1 MKLTDKQF
9 NEIQSRL
16 GELIKIKKILPD
28 LVNDLGWEFE
38 RMSSSGQKTL
48 NKIAK
53 IIGCPPFSWKKDLT
67 MFSEHGIVIR
77 KQEKEREN

>member
-1 MKLTDKQF
+1 MKLTETQL

-16 GELIKIKKILPD
+16 GELAKIKKTLPD

-53 IIGCPPFSWKKDLT
+53 IVGVQRFVDFS
-67 MFSEHGIVIR
+67 
-77 KQEKEREN
+77 

>member
-16 GELIKIKKILPD
+16 GELIQIKKTLPD

-53 IIGCPPFSWKKDLT
+53 IIGGPPFS
-67 MFSEHGIVIR
+67 
-77 KQEKEREN
+77 

>member
-1 MKLTDKQF
+1 MKLTDKQW
-9 NEIQSRL
+9 NEVQSRL
-16 GELIKIKKILPD
+16 GELIQIKKNLPD

-53 IIGCPPFSWKKDLT
+53 IIGCPPFS
-67 MFSEHGIVIR
+67 
-77 KQEKEREN
+77 

>member
-1 MKLTDKQF
+1 MKLTNKQF
-9 NEIQSRL
+9 NEIQSRMN
-16 GELIKIKKILPD
+16 ELIEIKKNLPD

-53 IIGCPPFSWKKDLT
+53 IIGVPPFS
-67 MFSEHGIVIR
+67 
-77 KQEKEREN
+77 

>member
-1 MKLTDKQF
+1 MKLTDKQW
-9 NEIQSRL
+9 NEGLSRL
-16 GELIKIKKILPD
+16 GELIKIKKTLPD

-53 IIGCPPFSWKKDLT
+53 IIGCPPFS
-67 MFSEHGIVIR
+67 
-77 KQEKEREN
+77 

>member
-53 IIGCPPFSWKKDLT
+53 IVGVQPFGD
-67 MFSEHGIVIR
+67 FS
-77 KQEKEREN
+77 

>member
-1 MKLTDKQF
+1 MKLTDKQW
-9 NEIQSRL
+9 NEVQSRL
-16 GELIKIKKILPD
+16 GELIKIKKTLPD

-53 IIGCPPFSWKKDLT
+53 IIGCPPFS
-67 MFSEHGIVIR
+67 
-77 KQEKEREN
+77 

>member
-9 NEIQSRL
+9 NENQSRMN
-16 GELIKIKKILPD
+16 ELIEIKKNLPD

-53 IIGCPPFSWKKDLT
+53 IIGVPPFS
-67 MFSEHGIVIR
+67 
-77 KQEKEREN
+77 

>member
-9 NEIQSRL
+9 NEIQSRMN
-16 GELIKIKKILPD
+16 ELIEIKKNLPD

-38 RMSSSGQKTL
+38 RMSSSGQETL

-53 IIGCPPFSWKKDLT
+53 IIGCPPF
-67 MFSEHGIVIR
+67 
-77 KQEKEREN
+77 N

>member
-38 RMSSSGQKTL
+38 RMSSSGQK
-48 NKIAK
+48 
-53 IIGCPPFSWKKDLT
+53 P
-67 MFSEHGIVIR
+67 
-77 KQEKEREN
+77 

>member
-9 NEIQSRL
+9 NEIQSRMN
-16 GELIKIKKILPD
+16 ELIEIKKNLPD

-38 RMSSSGQKTL
+38 RMSSSGQKTF

-53 IIGCPPFSWKKDLT
+53 IIGVPPFS
-67 MFSEHGIVIR
+67 
-77 KQEKEREN
+77 

>member
-16 GELIKIKKILPD
+16 GELTKIKKTLPD

-38 RMSSSGQKTL
+38 RMSSSGQETL
-48 NKIAK
+48 NKIMK
-53 IIGCPPFSWKKDLT
+53 IIGCPPFS
-67 MFSEHGIVIR
+67 
-77 KQEKEREN
+77 

>member
-9 NEIQSRL
+9 NEIQSRMN
-16 GELIKIKKILPD
+16 ELIEIKKNLPD

-38 RMSSSGQKTL
+38 RMSSSGQETL

-53 IIGCPPFSWKKDLT
+53 IIGCPPFS
-67 MFSEHGIVIR
+67 
-77 KQEKEREN
+77 

>member
-9 NEIQSRL
+9 NEIQSRMN
-16 GELIKIKKILPD
+16 ELIEIKKNLPD

-53 IIGCPPFSWKKDLT
+53 IIGCPPFS
-67 MFSEHGIVIR
+67 
-77 KQEKEREN
+77 

>member
-9 NEIQSRL
+9 NEIQSRMN
-16 GELIKIKKILPD
+16 ELIEIKKNLPD

-53 IIGCPPFSWKKDLT
+53 IIGVPPFS
-67 MFSEHGIVIR
+67 
-77 KQEKEREN
+77 